1 MPSLT
6 EAQCDKLY
14 EDGWEIMYETNHNPE
29 ASDEK
34 LLQCIQ
40 IALTVF
46 GNRSY

>member
-6 EAQCDKLY
+6 TKQCAELA
-14 EDGWEIMYETNHNPE
+14 EDGFEIMYETNHNPE
-29 ASDEK
+29 AADEK
-34 LLQCIQ
+34 TLQRIE